1 MKHSLKFIIMINCL
15 VVDDEPIARHGL
27 LEHIRQIDFLNPV
40 AECKSALDAVE
51 YLQKKNIDLIFLD
64 IQMPRLNGI
73 DFIKNSV
80 SLPSVIFTTAYPEYA
95 IEGYELDIL
104 DYLLKPVSFNR
115 FLKSA
120 LKAQEFISLKNKNE
134 VSVAKDFFFIKCNQ
148 KIEKVKIDDVLYIE
162 AMSNYVIVHTL
173 QKKYISYLTS
183 RSIEEQ
189 LPHDLFVRIHKSFLV
204 AVNFIE
210 TIDGNEIKI
219 GQFTL
224 PISKSHKENV
234 MNSISKR
241 LFKR

>member
-1 MKHSLKFIIMINCL
+1 MINCL
-15 VVDDEPIARHGL
+15 VVDDEPIARNGL

-51 YLQKKNIDLIFLD
+51 YLERKDIDLIFLD

-73 DFIKNSV
+73 DFIKNSA
-80 SLPSVIFTTAYPEYA
+80 SLPSVIFTTAYPEHA

-104 DYLLKPVSFNR
+104 DYLLKPISFNR

-120 LKAQEFISLKNKNE
+120 LKARDFIGLKNRKE
-134 VSVAKDFFFIKCNQ
+134 VAVIKDFFFIKCNQ
-148 KIEKVKIDDVLYIE
+148 KIEKIKMNDVLYIE
-162 AMSNYVIVHTL
+162 GMSNYVIVHTL

-189 LPHDLFVRIHKSFLV
+189 LPHELFVRIHKSFLV
-204 AVNFIE
+204 AVNSIE

-219 GQFTL
+219 GNFTL
-224 PISKSHKENV
+224 PISKSYKENI
-234 MNSISKR
+234 MNSISNR